1 LEIIDPEF
9 IQGTVGYDLPG
20 LMDESILDH
29 KGRYLHWD
37 DIKNKYQKH
46 DVALAKW
53 SIIKMA
59 RQPFFAAAFGYR
71 CDYIAT
77 PNLLRVISLID
88 RRCTTAGLSEL
99 IEAYRLTDESIVDF
113 SDEESIASSQLEGAA
128 TTRAI
133 AKKMLQTDRRPR

>member
-1 LEIIDPEF
+1 MKRLIHTPPERSDLITSIDRCLEIIDPEF

-53 SIIKMA
+53 SII
-59 RQPFFAAAFGYR
+59 
-71 CDYIAT
+71 
-77 PNLLRVISLID
+77 
-88 RRCTTAGLSEL
+88 
-99 IEAYRLTDESIVDF
+99 
-113 SDEESIASSQLEGAA
+113 
-128 TTRAI
+128 
-133 AKKMLQTDRRPR
+133 